1 MAADNKTIQL
11 RLELEAKQAKANM
24 AQTEVAINKLTQSFK
39 KLTKGTNDYKAAQ
52 AKLAQLQVKYTKQTM
67 AYDNSLKK
75 MSMNMG
81 AMNKASGGATSA
93 VLELGRVVQ
102 DAPYGLRGMANNITQ
117 LASQMAFATKSAG
130 SFKGALKDMWKSLA
144 GPMGVIFVISLLV
157 SAWEMHNDTK
167 KTAIQLEKELKEAF
181 TKTLEIMREVLW
193 FSQERIDRSKEIIKL
208 EEDIKDAQKRGDS
221 KKELELEKQKLDLQ
235 IENAKV
241 KKITLEG
248 VIETSKG
255 TERNI
260 EAQKALFKVNSQLYK
275 LERERARLDIDK
287 AGKGS
292 GGRTRVY
299 RQQLLNLNKEF
310 RAYIDENEK
319 LTERSARNR
328 LMIEQ
333 EANAKELEIKYNLY
347 TAKQTQ
353 RHNDYLATVTDL
365 KLREDAQNKHN
376 EAMELAEHNYNATV
390 SKLKT
395 RNQTQLAEFD
405 RIEEERQIQV
415 QFKQME
421 RELKHYNQLYE
432 GRKVL
437 FQDEQVKLEEQRLEE
452 AERLAEMYDLGTKE
466 RFDADV
472 AIANQRMNLRQAELD
487 HETMIIEEKKRV
499 NMEYIGFIS
508 QLGGIFQQLAGEN
521 EALATAALVIEKGA
535 AIANVIVST
544 TAANREIINESSKA
558 AGTLSASGTSLAGL
572 SAAASAMGN
581 PAQAVR
587 LGAASKANFAAA
599 ATTTAD
605 GARRVAM
612 NKVGAGISIA
622 AILASTIKS
631 SSGVGG
637 GGASGGGGSTSGS
650 REFDF
655 NLVGSTGQNQL
666 AQGIAGQFNQP
677 IQAYVVSTQMS
688 SQQQL
693 DARIQSTASLGE

>member
-1 MAADNKTIQL
+1 
-11 RLELEAKQAKANM
+11 
-24 AQTEVAINKLTQSFK
+24 
-39 KLTKGTNDYKAAQ
+39 
-52 AKLAQLQVKYTKQTM
+52 
-67 AYDNSLKK
+67 
-75 MSMNMG
+75 
-81 AMNKASGGATSA
+81 
-93 VLELGRVVQ
+93 
-102 DAPYGLRGMANNITQ
+102 
-117 LASQMAFATKSAG
+117 
-130 SFKGALKDMWKSLA
+130 
-144 GPMGVIFVISLLV
+144 
-157 SAWEMHNDTK
+157 
-167 KTAIQLEKELKEAF
+167 
-181 TKTLEIMREVLW
+181 
-193 FSQERIDRSKEIIKL
+193 
-208 EEDIKDAQKRGDS
+208 
-221 KKELELEKQKLDLQ
+221 
-235 IENAKV
+235 
-241 KKITLEG
+241 
-248 VIETSKG
+248 
-255 TERNI
+255 
-260 EAQKALFKVNSQLYK
+260 
-275 LERERARLDIDK
+275 
-287 AGKGS
+287 
-292 GGRTRVY
+292 
-299 RQQLLNLNKEF
+299 
-310 RAYIDENEK
+310 
-319 LTERSARNR
+319 
-328 LMIEQ
+328 
-333 EANAKELEIKYNLY
+333 
-347 TAKQTQ
+347 
-353 RHNDYLATVTDL
+353 
-365 KLREDAQNKHN
+365 
-376 EAMELAEHNYNATV
+376 
-390 SKLKT
+390 
-395 RNQTQLAEFD
+395 
-405 RIEEERQIQV
+405 
-415 QFKQME
+415 ME

-432 GRKVL
+432 GREVL
-437 FQDEQVKLEEQRLEE
+437 FQENQIRLEEQRLEE
-452 AERLAEMYDLGTKE
+452 AERLAEMYDFGTKE